1 METTRVGFGYAGESR
16 LGFEQAL
23 KRTTEILSRHGF
35 GVQAEINISGAL
47 KTKLGVEIPRETILG
62 VCNPGLA
69 YRAIQEDPNI
79 TLLLPCNIT
88 LRETAAGTHIAA
100 ASPQMLME
108 VTKNPRLAGVAA
120 EAEKILLQA
129 LAEL

>member
-1 METTRVGFGYAGESR
+1 MEITRFEFGYAGETR
-16 LGFEQAL
+16 LQFEQAL
-23 KRTTEILSRHGF
+23 KRTAEALAQHGF

-47 KTKLGVEIPRETILG
+47 KTKLGVDLPKEIILG

-69 YRAIQEDPNI
+69 YRAIQEDPNV
-79 TLLLPCNIT
+79 TVLLPCNIT
-88 LRETAAGTHIAA
+88 LRETASGTRIAA
-100 ASPQMLME
+100 ASAQMLVE

-120 EAEKILLQA
+120 EAEKILLQV